1 MSTRFLSS
9 FIFFIT
15 LLATVPAL
23 AEEATTHHAQSSLFA
38 YAEMSVISIVEW
50 LKLVVETIGAV
61 IIGLG
66 VVVSVS
72 TFIRAWLVQRNADF
86 NKVRL
91 ILARYLAL
99 ALEFQLG
106 ADILSTAV
114 APSWDQI
121 GKLGAIAVIRT
132 VLNFFLMREMREEGL
147 EEHDG

>member
-1 MSTRFLSS
+1 MNTRFITN
-9 FIFFIT
+9 FILFAI
-15 LLATVPAL
+15 LLTTVPAL
-23 AEEATTHHAQSSLFA
+23 AQEPATHHIPSSLFT
-38 YAEMSVISIVEW
+38 YAELSLISMVEW
-50 LKLVVETIGAV
+50 LKLAVEAIGAL

-66 VVVSVS
+66 VVVAVS
-72 TFIRAWLVQRNADF
+72 TFIRAWIVQRQPDF

-91 ILARYLAL
+91 SLARYLAL

-132 VLNFFLMREMREEGL
+132 VLNFFLIREMREEGL
-147 EEHDG
+147 EKHDA